1 MHLHFA
7 NSLLSNFS
15 RQVYVSKRWWGDLWE
30 RIMLASFCQNF
41 YTFYM
46 NFADNFMRA
55 YNVGI
60 ISCKIYIFTYFTDKF
75 MFVCGD
81 LLRRIMVEWFC
92 AIACNCSRSLPALYG
107 FHTIPANFF
116 VRPKFIHITFPV
128 WRLFNI
134 LLVVCQVLASS
145 FCLFW
150 SLFFWLFSRFFFFY
164 CCKSSLDA
172 EYTQMPSNLI

>member
-107 FHTIPANFF
+107 FHTMPANFF
-116 VRPKFIHITFPV
+116 VRLKF
-128 WRLFNI
+128 
-134 LLVVCQVLASS
+134 
-145 FCLFW
+145 FCLVRRILDRN
-150 SLFFWLFSRFFFFY
+150 SLTLHSQPGAFLLTFNCLPVFSITILPLLGVHTNTI
-164 CCKSSLDA
+164 KSNSKL
-172 EYTQMPSNLI
+172 